1 MPNRGR
7 LRITVIAASAAL
19 ALWAIAPAATRA
31 EDAGKQLFTRYC
43 GACHGPGGKG
53 DGILSGLLKVKP
65 KDLTQIAKN
74 NGGRFPAQ
82 RVMRFIDGTTDVR
95 AHGNPDMPVWG
106 EVFRESL
113 QDSPAQKAEIRG
125 TILLIAD
132 YIRSIQEK

>member
-1 MPNRGR
+1 MPKRGG
-7 LRITVIAASAAL
+7 LWIAVAVAAAAL
-19 ALWAIAPAATRA
+19 ALGSIAPTGARA

-43 GACHGPGGKG
+43 GACHGPGGEG

-74 NGGRFPAQ
+74 NGGKFPTQ

-125 TILLIAD
+125 TILLIVD